1 MTLAAKWAMHMVVVL
16 VCVYQPACLIV
27 SSHSV
32 QRNPSASDMA
42 FDGPQPVTQ
51 ATDTS
56 ETWWTRFVDYLLFTI
71 SNAIYSG
78 APLFFWVRPRWS
90 VSQMPSQAG
99 KVSDSYCHHQR
110 GLTPGQNST
119 DLYRSC

>member
-1 MTLAAKWAMHMVVVL
+1 MTLTG
-16 VCVYQPACLIV
+16 Q
-27 SSHSV
+27 
-32 QRNPSASDMA
+32 
-42 FDGPQPVTQ
+42 QPVTQ
-51 ATDTS
+51 ATETK

-71 SNAIYSG
+71 SNALYSG

-99 KVSDSYCHHQR
+99 KVSDYYCHYQSV
-110 GLTPGQNST
+110 PSPSQNST